1 MSQRASSVMVVRT
14 GKCLKKRAGRKEEK
28 QVQLRGGR
36 WHQLVLEN
44 DCVGQGEKRVKN
56 RSLLGD
62 SCRLYS
68 EIPKPTVVCLDE
80 GDWLSFKHFEF
91 EEYPKE
97 NLHKY

>member
-1 MSQRASSVMVVRT
+1 MVVRT